1 MEKLFNGLPL
11 SLDADTF
18 FDLKNNFNQVLTET
32 LNNMIENQ
40 EDKGTITLK
49 LKITLHDRTNDL
61 GNSYKEP
68 YFSHEVTGAVQQK
81 CTAKGSLYGD
91 YALEFGSFTNGYV
104 LRPSDVAQTTLD
116 DYAMEAHA

>member
-1 MEKLFNGLPL
+1 MEKLFNGLSL

-40 EDKGTITLK
+40 EDEGTITLK
-49 LKITLHDRTNDL
+49 LKITLRDRTNDL

-68 YFSHEVTGAVQQK
+68 YFSHEVTGTVQQK
-81 CTAKGSLYGD
+81 CTAKGDLYGD
-91 YALEFGSFTNGYV
+91 YALEFSPFTNGYV